1 MFVDNKWFYCVFDN
15 LNVIF
20 FLFTKGNVHFISS
33 SVLTVWY
40 NIDKQEEI
48 FPRLVVQ
55 TRSLA
60 GRHVS
65 SAFYAFQFRL

>member
-20 FLFTKGNVHFISS
+20 FLFTKENVHFICW
-33 SVLTVWY
+33 SVLTIWY

-55 TRSLA
+55 TRNLA